1 MKKIEIKKEA
11 EVKKGKTF
19 TGKVVSIGMKNT
31 IIVELSF
38 SHAHALYKKQIRKT
52 KRVAVRSDDM
62 DIKIGQFVEIRETRP
77 LSKTVHFNVLN
88 VIKK

>member
-1 MKKIEIKKEA
+1 MKKTEIKKEK

-52 KRVAVRSDDM
+52 KRVAVHNVGA
-62 DIKIGQFVEIRETRP
+62 DIAIGQFVEIRETRP
-77 LSKTVHFNVLN
+77 LSKTVHFIVLN
-88 VIKK
+88 VVKK